1 MTAKNPFLL
10 GLMVFLLSACGGSS
24 EEAAQ
29 QESVPTPEG
38 QESPT
43 PSTNTINL
51 TGVTGETITTKVLVS
66 GAVSTNRGVVGSN
79 VANSQATI
87 TLSQIN
93 EVIQG
98 NITFLL
104 GVSDP
109 DGINAVN
116 LVLPSVNKS
125 LPICTQECGTNFE
138 QSVIGLS
145 PYFYGIDAGDLRLEI
160 WITDNLNN
168 QVLADAITV
177 SWQPYKIE
185 GTTAQRDEQSINL
198 SWQANENLNRYNI
211 YLATEAGV
219 TTTNINDLENGQQFL
234 GLSGTTFSIS
244 DTLTDKSYQILLT
257 GIDGSGESGFAEV
270 INIAPL
276 GGTLNFAPKA
286 FNDQFEVNED
296 QALLNNVLTNDT
308 DEYQGDLTV
317 NTTVLVSPQYGSVII
332 NSSGEFTYTPRAN
345 FNGIDAFSYLVIN
358 ELGMTDTGIVE
369 ITINAVNDVPSA
381 LDNTYNINADGTLFV
396 TAPGL
401 LANDSDIDLDTL
413 TVDTTPVTSPLK
425 GNLTLNADGSFEY
438 TGSANMQGT
447 DSFQYR
453 IIDALGA
460 QAIADV
466 TINPLDQNSP
476 PSASNDSYS
485 VNEDNTLVVGAA
497 LGLLAND
504 TDPNNDTFII
514 DDTYLVSPAH
524 GQLFLATDG
533 SFSYIPDPNYYGID
547 EFQYQVI
554 DTLGAT
560 ATATATLTINST
572 PDNPIAQN
580 DEYQFQYNQT
590 LSIAAENGLLKND
603 VNIESGGL
611 TINTTP
617 VVNVQSGTLTLSNDG
632 SFTYE
637 PNLDALDVDSF
648 TYSVTNEQGLAA
660 TAQVVLTKTG
670 SNSPAKANDDQ
681 YTLAEDSPS
690 IILNVLENDT
700 DANGDTITL
709 INITNTVGTAQIVN
723 NSIEYTPEP
732 NFFGEVTLS
741 YTISDGI
748 ADDAPQSSTATV
760 RLTIIPINDAPIA
773 TSDSASMIEDA
784 SPILIDVLAND
795 SDVDDD
801 NLTITRVVTELGMA
815 SIVENKIEYTPA
827 PNSNGVAIVSYTI
840 SDGNGASASANLQI
854 TISPT
859 NDAPVA
865 NPDSITIA
873 EDAQGTLINVLS
885 NDTDIDGDSLNV
897 SSVVSDIGNAAILN
911 NLIQYTPSA
920 DENGTAT
927 ITYSLT
933 DGIASTTG
941 TLTVTITPVNDAPVA
956 NPDTATILEDAS
968 TTNINVLS
976 NDTDID
982 NDTLSISSASTTS
995 GSVAVAGSNLA
1006 YTPDA
1011 NFNGQAIV
1019 NYTITDG
1026 TESAAGILTIT
1037 VTPVNDA
1044 PVANPDT
1051 ATILEDA
1058 STTNI
1063 NVLSNDTNE
1072 DNDALSISAAT
1083 ANTGSVSVVGNNIA
1097 YTPDANYNGEV
1108 IVNYTITDGT
1118 ESAAG
1123 ILTITVTPVNDVPVA
1138 NPDTATII
1146 EDSVTTNVNV
1156 LSNDTDEDNDSL
1168 SISTAAANTGSVS
1181 VAGSNLAYTP
1191 EANFNGQAIIN
1202 YTITDGTESAAGIL
1216 TITVTPVNDAPI
1228 AINQTFSIGEN
1239 AIDDETIGT
1248 IAASDIE
1255 NNTLSFSLSGGETGL
1270 FNINSTS
1277 GLLSVNGTRP
1287 FNYETATQHSVNID
1301 ITDDGSP
1308 NETTTITVTVN
1319 VTDDVDPLIPVEDD
1333 TFGRPLSGQIDLSR
1347 VFSDGE
1353 FNDSIELNT
1362 NLFFVG
1368 YNNNEDADII
1378 VASYTNTGDVNT
1390 AFNGTGFKTI
1400 DLGEDEKG
1408 TAIISGNGELF
1419 IGYTSF
1425 NGTETEAC
1433 LLKMSATGIVSTNSG
1448 DGNSGTKCTT
1458 LASESV
1464 IHDLEFTDNKVQG
1477 VGYSVNGLDKDSL
1490 FLKYD
1495 VSTLAFEAGSPGI
1508 VDVSGNNRDDVSH
1521 AIRNFGNSELLVVG
1535 SVIGEENDLDATVRY
1550 LIPDGNNSGSFNSG
1564 DALILDLSDEEGDDE
1579 LLAIGGIDAVNFTA
1593 YLGGYITRSSGE
1605 KEAAMISFN
1614 RSGDIDDDDIDEE
1627 ITIYNIDGNSGKG
1640 DGGAIITG
1648 VKYASMSNQI
1658 ILSGT
1663 TGVDG
1668 SDTAQKEQLFTARVS
1683 VSNRELDTSYGASG
1697 INIISNVISNQSANA
1712 MTIDEND
1719 SVWLSGKFNDSTN
1732 EPFITSVTSNASL
1745 FTNFSTNGYTS
1756 LNNLTVSSD
1765 DLSMNML
1772 QLKNGAQAN
1781 KYLSASVAQFNTTNK
1796 LVLTRYTSVGIIDT
1810 SFSIDGIKA
1819 LNINLAFKAVTL
1831 KELSDGSIIIAG
1843 TQINGLTEEGFI
1855 AKVDQDGYLDDS
1867 FATEGIYTTVD
1878 ILNTDI
1884 NFVDVAIDSGG
1895 YIVAVGT
1902 STNASSVTRS
1912 FANMLKSN
1920 GTLENS
1926 FGTSGAYYGNID
1938 EFFETLYIDIN
1949 KEIFIAGKQVSGS
1962 DSQLIMLKIDDDANE
1977 IFTYTDTRIT
1987 ADITDSTT
1995 KVLADSAGN
2004 LYLIANEG
2012 TTPNQAVIIKLTPEG
2027 NEDSSFAA
2035 SGVGQYQLAP
2045 SFDTKVTDAAL
2056 DTSGN
2061 IVLSGMSES
2070 KGMIARI
2077 LADGTLDT
2085 LFGPNALGYYQAE
2098 QCDSTH
2104 QFTSMLLQTDAQ
2116 VVLSSTCFDGTSNNV
2131 SVSKFDFY
2139 ADGVKP

>member
-38 QESPT
+38 QESPP

-79 VANSQATI
+79 VANSQASI

-125 LPICTQECGTNFE
+125 LPICTQECGTNLE

-160 WITDNLNN
+160 WITDSLNN

-244 DTLTDKSYQILLT
+244 DTLTDKSYQILIT

-317 NTTVLVSPQYGSVII
+317 NTTALVSPQHGSVII

-590 LSIAAENGLLKND
+590 LSITAENGLLKND

-815 SIVENKIEYTPA
+815 SIVENKIEYTPT

-1011 NFNGQAIV
+1011 NFNGQ
-1019 NYTITDG
+1019 
-1026 TESAAGILTIT
+1026 
-1037 VTPVNDA
+1037 
-1044 PVANPDT
+1044 
-1051 ATILEDA
+1051 
-1058 STTNI
+1058 
-1063 NVLSNDTNE
+1063 
-1072 DNDALSISAAT
+1072 
-1083 ANTGSVSVVGNNIA
+1083 
-1097 YTPDANYNGEV
+1097 V

-1362 NLFFVG
+1362 NLYFVG

-1378 VASYTNTGDVNT
+1378 VTSYTNTGDVNT

-1400 DLGEDEKG
+1400 DLGKDEKG

-1508 VDVSGNNRDDVSH
+1508 VDVSGNNRDDMSH

-1593 YLGGYITRSSGE
+1593 CLGGYITRSSGE

-1614 RSGDIDDDDIDEE
+1614 RSGYIDDDDIDEE
-1627 ITIYNIDGNSGKG
+1627 ITIYDIDGNSGKD

-1648 VKYASMSNQI
+1648 VEYASMSNQI

-1683 VSNRELDTSYGASG
+1683 VSNGELDTSYGASG

-1712 MTIDEND
+1712 ITIDEND

-1796 LVLTRYTSVGIIDT
+1796 LVLTRYTSAGIIDT

-1819 LNINLAFKAVTL
+1819 LNINLALKAVTL

-1912 FANMLKSN
+1912 FATMLKSN

-2045 SFDTKVTDAAL
+2045 SFNTKVTDAAL

-2116 VVLSSTCFDGTSNNV
+2116 VVLSSTCFDGTSNDV